1 MVVDPKWVCVR
12 ERNVWG
18 GEGAQFCKTR
28 QDPNWRCL
36 AWDSKQRDVVG
47 TGGLRGR
54 DLLRQFVHCPCLAVE
69 SGHES
74 VVVEGIDAGKA
85 GLFLSQA
92 WRTFG
97 AITSCIPQLQACL

>member
-36 AWDSKQRDVVG
+36 AWDSVVG
-47 TGGLRGR
+47 TGGLRE
-54 DLLRQFVHCPCLAVE
+54 FVHCPCMAVE
-69 SGHES
+69 SGHEG
-74 VVVEGIDAGKA
+74 VEEEVDSGKA
-85 GLFLSQA
+85 GFLLSQV

-97 AITSCIPQLQACL
+97 TVTACTPRSRACL